1 MYNIY
6 SNQHAILSFIKC
18 PCARNLHRLK
28 SLNRRPVDQLCVG
41 TFVPN
46 TSDQSWLGTWV
57 FCLQD
62 SNKRDQKGK
71 TRDDKAHLVA
81 TDTVEKNVTW
91 LARPMKKLVLP
102 RNKLACGRSLKKR
115 QSRQG
120 RGDAHPI
127 LPLYRNVCVQIG
139 LQSMQVDYIYMNPI
153 LQICE
158 VPTSVS
164 WFTVNL
170 CLSYIYIYV

>member
-1 MYNIY
+1 M
-6 SNQHAILSFIKC
+6 
-18 PCARNLHRLK
+18 
-28 SLNRRPVDQLCVG
+28 
-41 TFVPN
+41 
-46 TSDQSWLGTWV
+46 
-57 FCLQD
+57 QD
-62 SNKRDQKGK
+62 SNKRDKKGK

-139 LQSMQVDYIYMNPI
+139 LQSMQVDYIY
-153 LQICE
+153 
-158 VPTSVS
+158 
-164 WFTVNL
+164 
-170 CLSYIYIYV
+170 IYI